1 MYLFI
6 GNARKK
12 DKYKRMKQQE
22 AKKELKKKGIG
33 GGGKAGGKV
42 TPFTG
47 TDQTVGKQQLGT
59 IMNSSWDAFYL
70 LFFLSF
76 LFQMLYLQQN
86 KVDNKWALLQVL
98 EVKTIWKMSFNG
110 KSLSDDI
117 GTLKKLLK
125 IY

>member
-1 MYLFI
+1 MYFFI

-47 TDQTVGKQQLGT
+47 TAQTVGKQQLGT
-59 IMNSSWDAFYL
+59 IMNSS
-70 LFFLSF
+70 LFFLFSRCF
-76 LFQMLYLQQN
+76 IYNRTRWTTNGLFFKSEKSKL
-86 KVDNKWALLQVL
+86 
-98 EVKTIWKMSFNG
+98 FG
-110 KSLSDDI
+110 KCHSMGNRCPAIS
-117 GTLKKLLK
+117 GPQRSS
-125 IY
+125 

>member
-47 TDQTVGKQQLGT
+47 TAQTVGKQQLGT
-59 IMNSSWDAFYL
+59 IMNSS
-70 LFFLSF
+70 LFFLYFPDALSTTEQGGQ
-76 LFQMLYLQQN
+76 QMGSSSSLRSQNYLENVIQWEIVVRRYRDL
-86 KVDNKWALLQVL
+86 KEAPKDLL
-98 EVKTIWKMSFNG
+98 EE
-110 KSLSDDI
+110 
-117 GTLKKLLK
+117 
-125 IY
+125 

>member
-1 MYLFI
+1 
-6 GNARKK
+6 
-12 DKYKRMKQQE
+12 MKQQE

-70 LFFLSF
+70 LFFSFFPFPDALSTTEQGGQ
-76 LFQMLYLQQN
+76 QMGSSSSLRSQNYLENVIQWEIVVRRYRDL
-86 KVDNKWALLQVL
+86 KEAPKDLL
-98 EVKTIWKMSFNG
+98 EE
-110 KSLSDDI
+110 
-117 GTLKKLLK
+117 
-125 IY
+125 